1 MKYLPDTHIFIWWTL
16 NHPKLSDDAKE
27 AISDPDN
34 LIYVSSA
41 TIWEIVIKSSL
52 GKIILPDSPEI
63 FIPQQIRNN
72 DFRML
77 DITADHTLGI
87 LPLPM
92 LHKDPFDRILIAQ
105 ANSEDLT
112 IITND
117 SLIKQYDVNVL

>member
-1 MKYLPDTHIFIWWTL
+1 M
-16 NHPKLSDDAKE
+16 
-27 AISDPDN
+27 
-34 LIYVSSA
+34 
-41 TIWEIVIKSSL
+41 IKSSL

-87 LPLPM
+87 LALPM